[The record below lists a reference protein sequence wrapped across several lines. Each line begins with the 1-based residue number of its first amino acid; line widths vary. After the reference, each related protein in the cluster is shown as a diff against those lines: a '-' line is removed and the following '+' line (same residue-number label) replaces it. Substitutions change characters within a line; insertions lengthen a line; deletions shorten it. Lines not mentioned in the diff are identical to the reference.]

1 MKRLNYKQSIVAGI
15 FILFLSSCANTVSKK
30 QDVCNI
36 NVQGMDGRPCWVN
49 ITPKH
54 GIVVNMARNIRPEK
68 TRDALFQKAV
78 VELSAMKGGLG
89 VSQDTVVNKVVRV
102 HNDNMSNK
110 SSVIS
115 FAIVTSANEK
125 DYVKAKVK
133 ASWVDRRTDKMYMW
147 VVLKEE

>member
-1 MKRLNYKQSIVAGI
+1 MTRLNYRWVIVVGI
-15 FILFLSSCANTVSKK
+15 LLSSCVSTVPKK
-30 QDVCNI
+30 QDTCDI
-36 NVQGMDGRPCWVN
+36 NVLGVDGRPCWVN
-49 ITPKH
+49 IIPKQ

-68 TRDALFQKAV
+68 TREALFQKAV

-89 VSQDTVVNKVVRV
+89 VSQDTVVNKVVQV
-102 HNDNMSNK
+102 HNSNVSNK

-115 FAIVTSANEK
+115 LATVTSANEK
-125 DYVKAKVK
+125 DYIKAKVK